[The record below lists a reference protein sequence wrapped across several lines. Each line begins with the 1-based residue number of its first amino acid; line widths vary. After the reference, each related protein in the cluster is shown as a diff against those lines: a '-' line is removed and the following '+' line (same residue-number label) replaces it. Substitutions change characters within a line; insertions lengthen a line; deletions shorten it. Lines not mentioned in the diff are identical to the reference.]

1 YRKKALVHHPD
12 RHANSSAEERK
23 QEELKFKEVGEAYA
37 ILSDARKKSRYDS
50 GQDIEE
56 QEQADFD
63 PNQMFRSFFQ
73 FNGGGRNNSSFN
85 FEF

>member
-1 YRKKALVHHPD
+1 ML
-12 RHANSSAEERK
+12 
-23 QEELKFKEVGEAYA
+23 
-37 ILSDARKKSRYDS
+37 ILNLFFST
-50 GQDIEE
+50 
-56 QEQADFD
+56 ADFD